1 MRILLIDDDP
11 LVRRSCARALQG
23 ARHEVSSAE
32 TVREGLRAIEASAF
46 DLVVTDMYM
55 PDEDGLDCL
64 RQIRELRPDLPVI
77 VMSGQ
82 LSGDFGATLQTVA
95 MAMGAAATLGKSSNA
110 ALVELVET
118 IAKRT

>member
-23 ARHEVSSAE
+23 AQHEVSSAE
-32 TVREGLRAIEASAF
+32 TVREGLRAIEAYAF

-64 RQIRELRPDLPVI
+64 RQIRDLRPDLPVI

-82 LSGDFGATLQTVA
+82 LSGEFGATLRTVA
-95 MAMGAAATLGKSSNA
+95 LAMGAAATLGKSNSA
-110 ALVELVET
+110 ELVALVA
-118 IAKRT
+118 AKGKRA